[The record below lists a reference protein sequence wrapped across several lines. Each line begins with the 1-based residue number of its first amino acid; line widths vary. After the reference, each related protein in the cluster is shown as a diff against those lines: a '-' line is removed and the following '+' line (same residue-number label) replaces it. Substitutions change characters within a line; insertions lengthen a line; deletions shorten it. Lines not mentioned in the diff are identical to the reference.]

1 MNTRVDPM
9 GLVNEYLNVDMSSD
23 IQQGLNLNETFLVRF
38 SHAQA
43 DNIIHDMTSIPTAP
57 LEHVQII
64 EQWQGLQ
71 ASGSNTIGD
80 WPFFCNDQY
89 LMAAVPSYLLQ
100 DLEIDLA
107 TETAYNL
114 IFEHINRW
122 GYPVLLRTWNFFDDI
137 TNSHSA
143 LNNYQLFCSGR
154 ARAYANNTDSPATYP
169 AATVI
174 GTSRP
179 GLHVYF
185 IASKNEGVGIENSQQ
200 VSAFNYPPT
209 YSQDP
214 PLFSRAVLHRNRRQE
229 ILFISGTAS
238 ITGHSTQYADDVNR
252 QLEVCLDN
260 IENLLSTAIA
270 EHQFANVTMKDC
282 AHFKVYLKHVEDLN
296 TVKTHLRL
304 HLGPTLPAYFLQGD
318 MCRSDLLVE
327 IEAIVLNNL
336 M

>member
-1 MNTRVDPM
+1 M
-9 GLVNEYLNVDMSSD
+9 GLANEYLSVDMSSD

-57 LEHVQII
+57 LEHVQLI

-71 ASGSNTIGD
+71 PSSASTIVD

-89 LMAAVPSYLLQ
+89 LMAAVPSASLQ
-100 DLEIDLA
+100 DTEIDRA
-107 TETAYNL
+107 TETAYSL

-122 GYPVLLRTWNFFDDI
+122 GYPVLLRTWNFFSDI
-137 TNSHSA
+137 TSTHTA

-154 ARAYANNTDSPATYP
+154 ARAYANNADTPATYP

-174 GTSRP
+174 GTSQP
-179 GLHVYF
+179 GLYVYF
-185 IASKNEGVGIENSQQ
+185 IASKSEGIGIENSQQ
-200 VSAFNYPPT
+200 VSAFHYPPT

-214 PLFSRAVLHRNRRQE
+214 PLFSRALLHRNRRQE

-238 ITGHSTQYADDVNR
+238 ITGHSTQFADDVNR
-252 QLEVCLDN
+252 QVEVCLDN

-270 EHQFANVTMKDC
+270 EHQFANVAVKDC
-282 AHFKVYLKHVEDLN
+282 AYLKVYLKHADDLN
-296 TVKTHLRL
+296 TVSTHLRL
-304 HLGPTLPAYFLQGD
+304 HLGPNMPTYFLQGD
-318 MCRSDLLVE
+318 MCRPDLLVE

-336 M
+336 